1 MSWFGWVTAWLGGPQ
16 PVRTFHHLLMYY
28 LLIFL
33 CAHLYMSLR
42 EDIMGGGTQVSTMI
56 NGIRFFKEP
65 IRQPGNEDI
74 PPSDIP
80 NASSANKA

>member
-1 MSWFGWVTAWLGGPQ
+1 MSF
-16 PVRTFHHLLMYY
+16 
-28 LLIFL
+28 
-33 CAHLYMSLR
+33 R
-42 EDIMGGGTQVSTMI
+42 EDVMGGGTQVSTMI

-80 NASSANKA
+80 NASPASKA

>member
-1 MSWFGWVTAWLGGPQ
+1 
-16 PVRTFHHLLMYY
+16 MYY

-33 CAHLYMSLR
+33 CAHLYMSFR

-65 IRQPGNEDI
+65 IPQPGNNVA
-74 PPSDIP
+74 P
-80 NASSANKA
+80 AQKKA

>member
-1 MSWFGWVTAWLGGPQ
+1 MSF
-16 PVRTFHHLLMYY
+16 
-28 LLIFL
+28 
-33 CAHLYMSLR
+33 R

-74 PPSDIP
+74 PLLTSRMLLLPTKPRLSHGKIFGS
-80 NASSANKA
+80 N